1 VDARNRSSNRLTA
14 AEVLR
19 RYKDELIPAFC
30 EIQLEDVN
38 QVGNFSER
46 PLHVAAARGK
56 LEEIS
61 ALVDAGADVNAAGD
75 LGNTPLHEAVGQGH
89 REAVQFLLDHKADP
103 NKKNEFGQTAMEKAE
118 LGKRDDIIDL
128 LRSYLGRF

>member
-1 VDARNRSSNRLTA
+1 
-14 AEVLR
+14 
-19 RYKDELIPAFC
+19 
-30 EIQLEDVN
+30 
-38 QVGNFSER
+38 
-46 PLHVAAARGK
+46 